1 MVSRTLTNQ
10 SKSDQETII
19 LHDWPA
25 RDRPQAWQQLGSA
38 GKYILSDRRAS
49 VQHCP
54 SRVLLQS
61 SVCHKGKGIPARLQA
76 YKDIRL
82 GLDEKRSIHE
92 GSLVICVD
100 PAYTLS
106 DHDKPCSDEF
116 DLVSG
121 NILVVC
127 RLYSDLWALCAG
139 ASPPQSEKVFG
150 ETITTEPMR
159 LAFLPLCA
167 VTLAANFSA
176 FNQRCITYARDKSE
190 EPRYPGNGLPVMPP
204 PRTSS
209 LSDGKQISRG
219 NRRHI
224 AFPEVVYD
232 AFDRISECS
241 DVDFVPAD
249 SSLEN
254 VLSDLTDRGSRR
266 LQRLGNHTPYPQLCH
281 RSDRSRA
288 ILYNAFALTTLP
300 IRILGTLIYY
310 LPHFTRP
317 HPAWT
322 YRQAISVKFFYIWLS
337 DQTAVEYRTP
347 KTLTPGREG
356 DRFIIINPPDTT
368 TSNQL
373 ALYLSR
379 DSILTSI
386 PSVHPVPIGAVWH
399 PALPS
404 SKPARVILHFHGGAY
419 VLGGVRLKDNS
430 WSPSILSKVMGCPV
444 MLPQYRLSVERNASF
459 PAALQDGITAY
470 VYVLEV
476 LGIEPQ
482 NIVLS
487 GDSAGGNLVLSM
499 IRYWVEEKKKGTEVL
514 PLPAAALLWSPWL
527 DLSENGAQKVDRHPC
542 RWVDYLSGDLLDWGI
557 RRVTPEGWERGH
569 RFLNPLGNGF
579 KALGMPIFVHTG
591 TSEVFFEDHV
601 EFVEEMRALGNV
613 VEFCETKDAP
623 HDIFWAGKVL
633 GFERE
638 AEEAMERA
646 RTFVRRDCWVD

>member
-1 MVSRTLTNQ
+1 
-10 SKSDQETII
+10 
-19 LHDWPA
+19 
-25 RDRPQAWQQLGSA
+25 
-38 GKYILSDRRAS
+38 
-49 VQHCP
+49 
-54 SRVLLQS
+54 
-61 SVCHKGKGIPARLQA
+61 
-76 YKDIRL
+76 
-82 GLDEKRSIHE
+82 
-92 GSLVICVD
+92 
-100 PAYTLS
+100 
-106 DHDKPCSDEF
+106 
-116 DLVSG
+116 
-121 NILVVC
+121 
-127 RLYSDLWALCAG
+127 
-139 ASPPQSEKVFG
+139 
-150 ETITTEPMR
+150 MR

-266 LQRLGNHTPYPQLCH
+266 LQRLGN
-281 RSDRSRA
+281 R
-288 ILYNAFALTTLP
+288 
-300 IRILGTLIYY
+300 
-310 LPHFTRP
+310 
-317 HPAWT
+317 
-322 YRQAISVKFFYIWLS
+322 
-337 DQTAVEYRTP
+337 
-347 KTLTPGREG
+347 